1 MLTMLMVTVL
11 ILFLLDVPVAFA
23 LALASLAFIA
33 LSGGALS
40 LQVLPQKLAS
50 GADSFPLLAVPF
62 FILAGSLMNTGGIT
76 RRLVNLGQAL
86 VGHIRGGLAHVVVVT
101 NMLMAGISGSALADA
116 VGTGAVLVPAMKK
129 SGFSTP
135 FSAAITAAASTIGP
149 IIPPSIP
156 FVVVGSV
163 TGVSVGRLFLGG
175 VIPGVF
181 MGLFLMAFAY
191 VISIRRNYPRDAWA
205 GFRVIALAFKD
216 AVLAMLM
223 PLIILGGILGGAVT
237 PTEAAVVAAV
247 YAWVVGMFVYRELKL
262 HHLPRILVETTM
274 TTASLLLIVS
284 AASPFAVMLTWQGAA
299 KLMTDWVMSLTQN
312 PFLVMMAINVVLLIL
327 GCFMEGLSLII
338 ILVPLL
344 MPLVTALGID
354 PVQFGVVFVL
364 NIMIGGLTPPFG
376 VIMFAMVA
384 LARTTIAEFS
394 KECWPFIVALIMVL
408 FLITAVPPLVTW
420 VPNALMGVSK

>member
-1 MLTMLMVTVL
+1 MLTILMVTVVV
-11 ILFLLDVPVAFA
+11 LFLLDVPVAFA

-76 RRLVNLGQAL
+76 RRLVSLAQTL

-101 NMLMAGISGSALADA
+101 NMLMAGMSGSAIADA
-116 VGTGAVLVPAMKK
+116 VGTGAVLMPAMQR

-135 FSAAITAAASTIGP
+135 FSAAITGAASTIGP

-156 FVVVGSV
+156 FVVVGSI

-175 VIPGVF
+175 VVPGVV

-191 VISIRRNYPRDAWA
+191 GISIRRNYPRDAWA
-205 GFRVIALAFKD
+205 GFKAIALAFKD

-223 PLIILGGILGGAVT
+223 PLIILGGILGGVCT

-247 YAWVVGMFVYRELKL
+247 YAWIVGMFVYGELKL
-262 HHLPRILVETTM
+262 HHLPKILVETTV
-274 TTASLLLIVS
+274 TTAALLLIVS

-299 KLMTDWVMSLTQN
+299 QLMTDWVTGLTRD
-312 PFLVMMAINVVLLIL
+312 PFLVMVAINIVLLIL

-344 MPLVTALGID
+344 MPLVTKLGID
-354 PVQFGVVFVL
+354 SVQFGVVFVL

-384 LARTTIAEFS
+384 LAKTTIADFS
-394 KECWPFIVALIMVL
+394 RECWPFIVALIMVL

-420 VPNALMGVSK
+420 VPNTLMGVAK